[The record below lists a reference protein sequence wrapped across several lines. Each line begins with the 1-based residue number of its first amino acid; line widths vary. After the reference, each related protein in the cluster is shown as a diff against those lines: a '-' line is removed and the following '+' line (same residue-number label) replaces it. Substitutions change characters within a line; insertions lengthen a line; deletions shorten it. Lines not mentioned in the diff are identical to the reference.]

1 MNELMKFTNESFGE
15 IRGCLINNEPW
26 LVGKDIVEKLGYNLS
41 GKHVASEY
49 IKKFCDKEDYIL
61 HDKNSPLKQGSVLD
75 YRKLGQRGGYLINES
90 GMYSLT
96 FGSKLDEAKKFK
108 HWVTSVVLPSIRKDG
123 AYITGEEKFKDDE
136 LDEDEFVLKAMTIL
150 QNKVERLKNEKK
162 QLEIKNKE
170 MLPKAD
176 FYDTVLSCENTMTIT
191 EIAKTYG
198 KAGKWLNDLLH
209 DEKVQYKQSGRWFLY
224 SKYADKG
231 YVKDSTY
238 VYGENK
244 SKSTMKW
251 TQNGRKFIYD
261 LLKEKYNII
270 PFKLNI

>member
-1 MNELMKFTNESFGE
+1 MNELIVKENEIFGKVWFTVIDNKEYAVANDVLRS
-15 IRGCLINNEPW
+15 
-26 LVGKDIVEKLGYNLS
+26 LGYKEGNWRTTLS
-41 GKHVASEY
+41 RKCKKDGVAKCNIIDS
-49 IKKFCDKEDYIL
+49 L
-61 HDKNSPLKQGSVLD
+61 GRKQEINC
-75 YRKLGQRGGYLINES
+75 INEGNIYRLIVS
-90 GMYSLT
+90 
-96 FGSKLDEAKKFK
+96 SKLPQAEEFEK
-108 HWVTSVVLPSIRKDG
+108 WVFDIVLPSIRKDG
-123 AYITGEEKFKDDE
+123 AYIIGEEKFKDGE

-150 QNKVERLKNEKK
+150 QNKVKRLKDEKE

-224 SKYADKG
+224 SKYADEG

-238 VYGENK
+238 VYGGK
-244 SKSTMKW
+244 
-251 TQNGRKFIYD
+251 
-261 LLKEKYNII
+261 
-270 PFKLNI
+270 